1 MKRRYEYCLSL
12 SLDHVL
18 DGEPSAANRPLRKPT
33 QKDTAM
39 LAGLMLDAYR
49 DTIDY
54 EGETLDQATD
64 EIKRYFEG
72 EYGRPFLD
80 CSWLCLS
87 EGVSGAACL
96 VSWWEKRKAPLVAF
110 VMTRAQ
116 WKRKGLGG
124 LVLREALR
132 SLVEQRYTEVRAVI
146 TEGNTPSEGMFNRF
160 GFVRMTEVG

>member
-12 SLDHVL
+12 SLNHEL
-18 DGEPSAANRPLRKPT
+18 DGELSAADRPLRKLT
-33 QKDTAM
+33 QKDTAI

-72 EYGRPFLD
+72 AYGPPLHD
-80 CSWLCLS
+80 CSWLYLR
-87 EGVSGAACL
+87 EGMLGAACL

-116 WKRKGLGG
+116 WKRTGLGG
-124 LVLREALR
+124 LVLRETLR
-132 SLVEQRYTEVRAVI
+132 SLIEREYPKVRAVI
-146 TEGNTPSEGMFNRF
+146 TEGNTPSEGLFNRF
-160 GFVRMTEVG
+160 GFLRMTEVG